1 MPASTAIPT
10 VADSLW
16 ARLITHP
23 NHPEWPSAHGSV
35 SGALTH
41 VIAEV
46 LGKRNDVDITIW
58 GGENGS
64 AALSTSRQYDSIKD
78 IRDEVADARVWG
90 GFHYRGAH
98 GCGPPVGREG
108 RAVGSRARFPAGEGR
123 LTAEDIR

>member
-16 ARLITHP
+16 APLITHP

-46 LGKRNDVDITIW
+46 LGKRNHLDITIW

-78 IRDEVADARVWG
+78 IRDEVADARVWA
-90 GFHYRGAH
+90 GFHYRGATDA
-98 GCGPPVGREG
+98 GLQLGEKV
-108 RAVGSRARFPAGEGR
+108 ARWDLEHAFRRVKG
-123 LTAEDIR
+123 D